1 MWQEPGLP
9 ALWFFL
15 KLIPLRKLDHKTLE
29 ALRVRAVQ
37 RVMDGESPEVVI
49 KALGMSRARI
59 YEWLA
64 AYREGG
70 FEALKAKQISGR
82 PKKLSGEQIRELYTW
97 ITTFTPD
104 QLKFNFALWTRGRV
118 RELIRQKFN
127 VRLSDVSVGRL
138 LRNLGL
144 TPQKPLHRAYQQKPE
159 AVKQWKEET
168 YQRFAKKPRKLALR
182 STLAMRPAFA
192 PITTVALPGRP
203 LERRQLFAIPEAV
216 SALT

>member
-1 MWQEPGLP
+1 MSFTKPYESKNIIYNANIVRELYRIS
-9 ALWFFL
+9 ALMRHDDG
-15 KLIPLRKLDHKTLE
+15 RKLDHKTLE

-70 FEALKAKQISGR
+70 FEALKAKHISGR

-118 RELIRQKFN
+118 RD
-127 VRLSDVSVGRL
+127 SPCG
-138 LRNLGL
+138 
-144 TPQKPLHRAYQQKPE
+144 PE
-159 AVKQWKEET
+159 V
-168 YQRFAKKPRKLALR
+168 
-182 STLAMRPAFA
+182 
-192 PITTVALPGRP
+192 VC
-203 LERRQLFAIPEAV
+203 V
-216 SALT
+216 N